1 MLCEKGI
8 SVKKKWKLICNRPWC
23 WTAIVCILVC
33 FIFQVAWAQ
42 ERITD
47 QVAVT
52 LSQDRLL
59 GIHKGEGIARLPL
72 LAGEEI
78 LKVQSRGI
86 NGFVLTSLR
95 LLGYSGTLQRWSEL
109 QLDVSEQVNDSYVTP
124 RMILVIGEKHLYGF
138 QGGIGRWKVKDL
150 RPRETLSQSI
160 VKDHVAVFI
169 TNHQALG
176 FSAFTG
182 GFFPKDL
189 PLVSEVIKSKAN
201 DNIIILVLKDKQ
213 LLFRS
218 RLGIWAELR

>member
-1 MLCEKGI
+1 MKKRWQLKVNRSWSLTAFLCI
-8 SVKKKWKLICNRPWC
+8 FL
-23 WTAIVCILVC
+23 C
-33 FIFQVAWAQ
+33 FILQVAWAQ

-52 LSQDRLL
+52 VSKERLL
-59 GIHKGEGIARLPL
+59 GIHRGEGIARLPL

-78 LKVQSRGI
+78 LKIQSRGI
-86 NGFVLTSLR
+86 NGFVHTSLR
-95 LLGYSGTLQRWSEL
+95 LLGFSGTLQRWSEL
-109 QLDVSEQVNDSYVTP
+109 QLDVSELVNNSYVTP

-138 QGGIGRWKVKDL
+138 QGGIGRWKVEDF
-150 RPRETLSQSI
+150 RPRETLIQSI

-169 TNHQALG
+169 TSHQALG

-189 PLVSEVIKSKAN
+189 PLASEIVTSRAN
-201 DNIIILVLKDKQ
+201 DNIVLLILKDKQ

-218 RLGIWAELR
+218 GLAIWAELR